1 MPGST
6 WHYVMNTILNIE
18 KSYDTWTWQR
28 ISRHILYWTA
38 WTVFYMTV
46 NANYNDGNYANW
58 LFVELYILPVKWIF
72 AYFVIYVLMPKYFF
86 MKKYVLFFFAII
98 PTAIVCGFMM
108 RYIDVTYVYPK
119 YFDLTGKA
127 LDLFSFKVIYKTLDL
142 VYIGS
147 LVAIIK
153 LIQHNKKQE
162 QIQQNLMQERLSAEL
177 QLLKNQ
183 LHPHFLFNTLNNL
196 YGMILTQEK
205 GAADVV
211 IRLSNMMSYMLYECD
226 VSKIALTKEI
236 AYLRNYIELEKIRYK
251 ERLDISFEV
260 AGEVDDKQIAP
271 LILIPFIENA
281 FKHGAAKD
289 DKQTWIN
296 INIWVEDD
304 ILSFKI
310 ENSLPN
316 EIEEL
321 TSKTA
326 NMQSGIGLQ
335 NVRKRLELLYSEK
348 HELTIIKEN
357 SFLVKL
363 NLVIDK

>member
-1 MPGST
+1 
-6 WHYVMNTILNIE
+6 MNSILNIE
-18 KSYDTWTWQR
+18 KSYDTWNWQR
-28 ISRHILYWTA
+28 ISRHILYWTM

-46 NANYNDGNYANW
+46 NANYGESKNGYIDW
-58 LFVELYILPVKWIF
+58 LFVELYIIPLKWVF
-72 AYFVIYVLMPKYFF
+72 TYFVIYVMMPKYFF
-86 MKKYVLFFFAII
+86 TKKYNQFFLTLI
-98 PTAIVCGFMM
+98 PVALICGTVM
-108 RYIDVTYVYPK
+108 RYIDVTYVYPQ
-119 YFDLTGKA
+119 YFDIANK
-127 LDLFSFKVIYKTLDL
+127 DLSVLSLKIIYKTLDL

-153 LIQHNKKQE
+153 LIQYNKQQE
-162 QIQQNLMQERLSAEL
+162 RIQQQLMKERLSAEL

-196 YGMILTQEK
+196 YGMVLTQEK

-226 VSKIALTKEI
+226 VPKISLTKEI
-236 AYLRNYIELEKIRYK
+236 AHLRNYIELEKIRYK

-260 AGEVDDKQIAP
+260 AGDVEDKQIAP
-271 LILIPFIENA
+271 LLLIPFIENA

-296 INIWVEDD
+296 INIWVQNDE
-304 ILSFKI
+304 LSFKI

-316 EIEEL
+316 EIEENQ
-321 TSKTA
+321 TA

-335 NVRKRLELLYSEK
+335 NVRKRLELLYPEK
-348 HELTIIKEN
+348 HELTITKEN

-363 NLVIDK
+363 DLNIG